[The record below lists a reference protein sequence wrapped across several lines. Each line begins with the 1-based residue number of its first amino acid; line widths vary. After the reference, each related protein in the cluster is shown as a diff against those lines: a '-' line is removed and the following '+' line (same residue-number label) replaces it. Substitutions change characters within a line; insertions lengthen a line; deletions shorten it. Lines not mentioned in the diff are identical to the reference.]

1 MDLYELLEILTE
13 GHTWSYEGR
22 KADALQLIRDL
33 KAINAFGTVV
43 AGTSANAHQHQW
55 VDQFSNDMKWARCAV
70 CQGET
75 VKVPYM
81 GRWREWKRVLTSCR
95 TTRATMTRK
104 MRSTAATAANCG
116 KTVPVTF
123 R

>member
-13 GHTWSYEGR
+13 GHTWASEGR

-33 KAINAFGTVV
+33 RAINAFGTVV
-43 AGTSANAHQHQW
+43 AGTSANAHEHRW
-55 VDQFSNDMKWARCAV
+55 VNQYSDGMRWGKCNI

-81 GRWREWKRVLTSCR
+81 GRWS
-95 TTRATMTRK
+95 
-104 MRSTAATAANCG
+104 
-116 KTVPVTF
+116 
-123 R
+123 